1 MAPGGCTLVSMKAL
15 YAANDC
21 GCRLCW
27 SYTAGKGKRQA
38 EKGAETNEVVPMI

>member
-21 GCRLCW
+21 GCRLCR
-27 SYTAGKGKRQA
+27 SYKAVKDKRAQR
-38 EKGAETNEVVPMI
+38 GVGTNEVVPMI